1 MGINMDLFV
10 SCDRIQKFFD
20 QKELQITMSSPLL
33 NVSNDADGRPAE
45 FGLKD
50 IDVFVVSE
58 EPNWLKQTHVGK
70 FLGLEDNR
78 TSLNDLEKCEILT
91 RQELVPTRRS
101 TLGWSGNKDQQNKT
115 DKFLLVYGVMYVI
128 VNSRKGKGKAL
139 KEHILRN
146 IVPCGFDARIK
157 EIQGE
162 HNQQTG

>member
-1 MGINMDLFV
+1 MYLVTGYKN
-10 SCDRIQKFFD
+10 FFD

-115 DKFLLVYGVMYVI
+115 DKFPLVYVVMYVI
-128 VNSRKGKGKAL
+128 VNSRKDKGKAL

>member
-1 MGINMDLFV
+1 MYLVTGYKN
-10 SCDRIQKFFD
+10 FFD

-128 VNSRKGKGKAL
+128 VNSRKDKGKAL

-146 IVPCGFDARIK
+146 IVP
-157 EIQGE
+157 
-162 HNQQTG
+162 

>member
-1 MGINMDLFV
+1 MYLVTGYKN
-10 SCDRIQKFFD
+10 FFD

>member
-1 MGINMDLFV
+1 MYLVTGYKN
-10 SCDRIQKFFD
+10 FFD

-128 VNSRKGKGKAL
+128 VNSRKDKGKAL

-146 IVPCGFDARIK
+146 IVQCGFDARIK

>member
-1 MGINMDLFV
+1 MYLVTGYKN
-10 SCDRIQKFFD
+10 FFD

-50 IDVFVVSE
+50 IVVFVVSE

-128 VNSRKGKGKAL
+128 VNSRKDKGKAL

>member
-1 MGINMDLFV
+1 MYLVTGYKN
-10 SCDRIQKFFD
+10 FFD

-78 TSLNDLEKCEILT
+78 ISLNDLEKCEILT

-128 VNSRKGKGKAL
+128 VNSRKDKGKAL

>member
-1 MGINMDLFV
+1 MYLVTGYKN
-10 SCDRIQKFFD
+10 FFD

-91 RQELVPTRRS
+91 KQELVPTRRS

-128 VNSRKGKGKAL
+128 VNSRKDKGKAL

>member
-1 MGINMDLFV
+1 MYLVTGYKN
-10 SCDRIQKFFD
+10 FFD
-20 QKELQITMSSPLL
+20 RKELQITMSSPLL

-45 FGLKD
+45 FGLMD

-91 RQELVPTRRS
+91 RQELIPTRRS

-128 VNSRKGKGKAL
+128 VNYRKDKGKAL

>member
-1 MGINMDLFV
+1 
-10 SCDRIQKFFD
+10 
-20 QKELQITMSSPLL
+20 MSSPLL

-91 RQELVPTRRS
+91 RQELVPT
-101 TLGWSGNKDQQNKT
+101 
-115 DKFLLVYGVMYVI
+115 
-128 VNSRKGKGKAL
+128 
-139 KEHILRN
+139 
-146 IVPCGFDARIK
+146 
-157 EIQGE
+157 
-162 HNQQTG
+162 

>member
-1 MGINMDLFV
+1 MYLVTGYKN
-10 SCDRIQKFFD
+10 FFD

-146 IVPCGFDARIK
+146 IVPCGLDARIK